1 LRSDSLRVG
10 VDPVVIAAP
19 TDTAL
24 RPLRTSPGS
33 VPLQWVRTPAFA
45 AVQIVPLLLL
55 IAAVGVR
62 RRRERPPGP
71 RDHAGELGRRLDEL
85 RAAGASP
92 TLLSEL
98 ERIARDAVVRV
109 AGITGDPVAALREHK
124 RPAAAM

>member
-1 LRSDSLRVG
+1 
-10 VDPVVIAAP
+10 
-19 TDTAL
+19 
-24 RPLRTSPGS
+24 
-33 VPLQWVRTPAFA
+33 
-45 AVQIVPLLLL
+45 
-55 IAAVGVR
+55 
-62 RRRERPPGP
+62 P

-124 RPAAAM
+124 RPAAAMELEALLRELHRLRFAPAEPYEASRLVDRVRAFIGMLEPRRAWRARRALL